1 MNIAWWLE
9 HAADEAGEHVA
20 LIDGAADERVTYAQ
34 LRDRAEALAA
44 ALRDEVRVGPGDVVA
59 TIMPDDCWHTA
70 IFYGLL
76 RLGATFTG
84 FNRTLAKEKF
94 ATDIERSQVRVLIVG
109 QDFVEVGRELLNE
122 TCVEELL
129 VCGDDVPD
137 GLRDLRRLAGTE
149 RDQVRITPCLADE
162 IAAVNFTGGTSG
174 VAKGVIFTHGKLTL
188 SAQAS
193 VFYDRL
199 TSRDVNLSVIS
210 LYHSGGI
217 HDAVKWTMVTAT
229 NVLSGGW
236 QVERCRD
243 LIGAHGVTWI
253 SFWVPTMIR
262 DLMRHPA
269 FETIP
274 LERMSAILCGEAVPP
289 ELEQALLDRG
299 MNVSNSYGM
308 TETMP
313 VGILKPLVAYGDRAP
328 AGSAGRPMPEL
339 CEVVLKDLV
348 TGEPITEPSIAGEIC
363 VRGGVTTPGYHN
375 DPERTSDAF
384 DDEGF
389 LHTRDLASIDDDG
402 WFWLGGRTD
411 DIINTGAEK
420 LSLLEIE
427 AALRGHSDV
436 LDVACVGVRH
446 ARFGEAPAAFVVV
459 SGDQDESTVAHTLD
473 EHCLSYLERWKRP
486 RLYAV
491 VDAIPRT
498 LPKRTKDLSRL
509 RAMLAGIEVSDE
521 SAVTTLGTATRSRP
535 GGL

>member
-1 MNIAWWLE
+1 
-9 HAADEAGEHVA
+9 
-20 LIDGAADERVTYAQ
+20 
-34 LRDRAEALAA
+34 
-44 ALRDEVRVGPGDVVA
+44 
-59 TIMPDDCWHTA
+59 
-70 IFYGLL
+70 
-76 RLGATFTG
+76 
-84 FNRTLAKEKF
+84 
-94 ATDIERSQVRVLIVG
+94 VLIVG

-299 MNVSNSYGM
+299 MNVSNSSSRSSR
-308 TETMP
+308 TETARLLDP
-313 VGILKPLVAYGDRAP
+313 P
-328 AGSAGRPMPEL
+328 AGR
-339 CEVVLKDLV
+339 
-348 TGEPITEPSIAGEIC
+348 
-363 VRGGVTTPGYHN
+363 
-375 DPERTSDAF
+375 
-384 DDEGF
+384 
-389 LHTRDLASIDDDG
+389 
-402 WFWLGGRTD
+402 
-411 DIINTGAEK
+411 
-420 LSLLEIE
+420 
-427 AALRGHSDV
+427 
-436 LDVACVGVRH
+436 
-446 ARFGEAPAAFVVV
+446 
-459 SGDQDESTVAHTLD
+459 
-473 EHCLSYLERWKRP
+473 CLSYARWCS
-486 RLYAV
+486 
-491 VDAIPRT
+491 RT
-498 LPKRTKDLSRL
+498 W
-509 RAMLAGIEVSDE
+509 
-521 SAVTTLGTATRSRP
+521 
-535 GGL
+535 

>member
-9 HAADEAGEHVA
+9 HAADEAGDQMA
-20 LIDGAADERVTYAQ
+20 LIDGVTGESVTFAQ
-34 LRDRAEALAA
+34 LRDRADAVAA
-44 ALRDEVRVGPGDVVA
+44 ALRDEVRVGPADVVA

-84 FNRTLAKEKF
+84 FNRTLAKDKF
-94 ATDIERSQVRVLIVG
+94 ATDIGRSQVRVLIVG
-109 QDFVEVGRELLNE
+109 QDFVEVGLELLHQ

-129 VCGDDVPD
+129 VCGENVPD
-137 GLRDLRRLAGTE
+137 GLRDLRGLSAAE
-149 RDQVRITPCLADE
+149 RDRVRIVPCLADD

-243 LIGAHGVTWI
+243 LISAHGVTWI

-262 DLMRHPA
+262 DLMRDPA
-269 FETIP
+269 FETVP
-274 LERMSAILCGEAVPP
+274 LGRMSAILCGEPVPA

-313 VGILKPLVAYGDRAP
+313 VGILKPLVAHGERAP

-339 CEVVLKDLV
+339 CEMVLKDMV

-375 DPERTSDAF
+375 DPERTADAF

-389 LHTRDLASIDDDG
+389 LHTRDLALMDEDG
-402 WFWLGGRTD
+402 WFWLSGRTD

-427 AALRGHSDV
+427 DALRRHSAV

-459 SGDQDESTVAHTLD
+459 SGDQDEAVVARTLD
-473 EHCLSYLERWKRP
+473 EHCLSCLERWKRP

-491 VDAIPRT
+491 IDAIPRT

-509 RAMLAGIEVSDE
+509 RALLAGIEVPDE
-521 SAVTTLGTATRSRP
+521 SAVVTLGSMTRRRP
-535 GGL
+535 A